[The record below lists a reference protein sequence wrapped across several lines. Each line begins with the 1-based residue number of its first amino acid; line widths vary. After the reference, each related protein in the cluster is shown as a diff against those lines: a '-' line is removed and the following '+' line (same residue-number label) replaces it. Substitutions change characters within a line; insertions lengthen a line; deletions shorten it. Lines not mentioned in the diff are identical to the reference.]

1 MGFLLTKIKP
11 EDSSP
16 EQNRQYWKTKS
27 AKPDLPLKKKEGK
40 KKGIKK
46 RKNEGKKKNL
56 GLENEKE

>member
-27 AKPDLPLKKKEGK
+27 AKPDLPLKKKRRKE
-40 KKGIKK
+40 K
-46 RKNEGKKKNL
+46 RDK
-56 GLENEKE
+56 EKEE